1 MLVKF
6 RKNPILVFWYV
17 FCQKTTKTNFAS
29 EFLFD
34 FEGFVGFSNLRI
46 SNFENNIIFENP
58 LLTHRFRYK
67 MSSGWYSDL
76 LTCTTSLVEIWV
88 RYPQQLVIF

>member
-1 MLVKF
+1 MF
-6 RKNPILVFWYV
+6 SIRKQQKRTLHQNFSLILKVLLVFQIY
-17 FCQKTTKTNFAS
+17 
-29 EFLFD
+29 EFQILKKYY
-34 FEGFVGFSNLRI
+34 
-46 SNFENNIIFENP
+46 IFENP

-88 RYPQQLVIF
+88 RYPHQLVIL